1 MLKIGIVIETENKM
15 SGGLGLEGWGK
26 GELADGH
33 GVSLWGHENILL
45 NICEIFYNW
54 LLKNHWFI
62 HFKWVS
68 CMICELSLNKAV
80 KKLLKEDLCSAYK
93 QPNIQKV

>member
-33 GVSLWGHENILL
+33 GVSLSGHENILL
-45 NICEIFYNW
+45 NG
-54 LLKNHWFI
+54 LLKPHAAINTHKANHASRLALI
-62 HFKWVS
+62 
-68 CMICELSLNKAV
+68 
-80 KKLLKEDLCSAYK
+80 
-93 QPNIQKV
+93 

>member
-33 GVSLWGHENILL
+33 GVSL
-45 NICEIFYNW
+45 
-54 LLKNHWFI
+54 
-62 HFKWVS
+62 
-68 CMICELSLNKAV
+68 
-80 KKLLKEDLCSAYK
+80 
-93 QPNIQKV
+93 

>member
-33 GVSLWGHENILL
+33 GVSLSGHENILL
-45 NICEIFYNW
+45 NICEIFYN
-54 LLKNHWFI
+54 
-62 HFKWVS
+62 
-68 CMICELSLNKAV
+68 
-80 KKLLKEDLCSAYK
+80 
-93 QPNIQKV
+93 